1 LLDAGQA
8 HFPEAVANMPQLF
21 TGRMLNWAVTTT
33 AGTGFLLM
41 GYGKLRIYDLATLWL
56 TLNDQTKVS

>member
-1 LLDAGQA
+1 
-8 HFPEAVANMPQLF
+8 MPQLF
-21 TGRMLNWAVTTT
+21 TGRMLNWAITAT

-41 GYGKLRIYDLATLWL
+41 GYGTLRKDIMAVLRL